1 MKKKLIQ
8 ILMLLVATVSVGSF
22 VSCKDTNEDLYNEL
36 RTQSLSALDD
46 ESSLRAAL
54 DTRIGQAEARITA
67 LEAWRTRVIALE
79 TWQTTINTW
88 KTGVDGRLDGIDGRL
103 DGIDGRLDGIDGR
116 LDGIDG
122 RLDGIDGKIT
132 GIETRLDG
140 VDILTG
146 SLGDRIK
153 TLEDYIKLLGDP
165 KALDFYTQA
174 EVNALI
180 SKLTSDINGITS
192 TLGTLASSDDLTA
205 LEAKQ
210 DAAIG
215 LINKAIENLQA
226 AIDEAKKANG
236 ETAEKVND
244 LTERVA
250 KLEVAM
256 AKVEDDVA
264 EAMKT
269 ATTANE
275 TAIKA
280 QEIANAAK
288 ESAAKAIEDA
298 AKAIEKANTATTDAA
313 LAKQIAEAAQ
323 KAADAATTTAN
334 AANGLATQALTLA
347 QANEKAIETLRQQIT
362 DNTKELR
369 DLISKNQEAIG
380 KNAADILKNA
390 SDIANAAAK
399 AKENGEAIQKLQEEL
414 SQTKTELSLAS
425 KDAKQA
431 LEDAA
436 AAAAKA
442 ETNAQTISNL
452 SNTVTANKTNI
463 ENLQKALDELKGTV
477 NGLDLSQV
485 GINKANIEALQK
497 ALEEANAKTGEL
509 TTKYDELSKELS
521 TLKAELGA
529 LKAQTAADLE
539 AAKTQLQ
546 TEIQLAQAET
556 LNKVNELIK
565 DLATTE
571 DLEDLEEKL
580 GDYATKDQLNDLKKL
595 IEGLASQSEL
605 DKFATKAELE
615 KAIGEVLA
623 KVAENSERIK
633 ANETDIKWLKEL
645 LTALNTKVDN
655 LETVTPDDLERWA
668 EAIKASTNETIANT
682 RADILKEVVDMI
694 QKSIDGIDKEV
705 INNNVTNNNNF
716 NVNIVIGGGSGDGTG
731 ITEEEVKAIV
741 AVIEASINAKLEAL
755 KANDEALQ
763 AQIDALTTKINDNI
777 AELLKLKIRVAL
789 LESTTV
795 KIGEYTLDKIAIYAQ
810 IDANKC
816 AIGKIKSDIETITSN
831 IEELKSEVNGLKTR
845 MNEAET
851 KLNEIAPKVDAL
863 TKSVS
868 AINDNLGKMVT
879 GITVQG
885 TYNPMF
891 GSFSLPTGTQSNML
905 VAYWGKPTHKITF
918 PTTDDSYYSKASKGR
933 ALTEADW
940 SMIEDGLKNA
950 IVNKNMLLMNE
961 DNGKANAGK
970 IYMTVN
976 PNTVDFDGLKF
987 DLVNSQDNNTSYV
1000 ELTNI
1005 KKSNATL
1012 QFGFGRAANNG
1023 FYEADAY
1030 IDRAKL
1036 TEATKVEID
1045 EKRLE
1050 EIGMEVRQKMAQ
1062 MSDNFF
1068 NGTSNSGDLG
1078 TIATKTYEILR
1089 EMKLDQNALK
1099 CTYKTAD
1106 AEGVETEHSVYSQ
1119 YNVAATAIKPL
1130 TLQSFKDVH
1139 YYTIPGYEGVH
1150 DFMLNKIGGILKN
1163 HVSYLFKKAN
1173 ESWKVQKI
1181 ATTLNVDFLK
1191 FIDATDNLVARW
1203 EGRVS
1208 GFTLNGV
1215 SYTLTIP
1222 GTGSVDIL
1230 FDKTLGGTFDA
1241 ENVNIQR
1248 ASIVIYG
1255 TMSDMKAQLIIPA
1268 KGGDGVIAAYAC
1280 LDLTNATV
1288 ANNAGV
1294 IELTVV
1300 DGITGDTNTYQIASV
1315 AATGAGISTTGYAS
1329 SLVLSNL
1336 KGTEGY
1342 VALPV
1347 VVTITDEIRNL
1358 LGSDFVKSLQAITND
1373 MNETLAKIN
1382 NYENV
1387 INGWIDSWVDKYLIN
1402 YLNKINNT
1410 TVYFINSIN
1419 RRFGPFMTASNG
1431 GKFKILSTTKEFPT
1445 MMNAADLRF
1454 YPTTKNME
1462 LIVPI
1467 ARKHVAVTNVFKGD
1481 DSVQNGKL
1489 DKKLLTDVNSA
1500 ENFNTVFDGTKRV
1513 LNVSGMVPGYI
1524 YEVAYSVLDFD
1535 GNIATTKYYVTV
1547 K

>member
-54 DTRIGQAEARITA
+54 DTRIGQAEGRITA
-67 LEAWRTRVIALE
+67 LETWRTTVIDP
-79 TWQTTINTW
+79 WKTTIDKWQGNIDTW
-88 KTGVDGRLDGIDGRL
+88 KDSVNADLKDTDDSLTVHRTAIDA
-103 DGIDGRLDGIDGR
+103 
-116 LDGIDG
+116 
-122 RLDGIDGKIT
+122 
-132 GIETRLDG
+132 
-140 VDILTG
+140 LTAALQKQINDYNALIAA
-146 SLGDRIK
+146 LG
-153 TLEDYIKLLGDP
+153 TP

-174 EVNALI
+174 EVKAFIDGLQLQIDNIKTALDDLA
-180 SKLTSDINGITS
+180 KSD
-192 TLGTLASSDDLTA
+192 ALTA
-205 LEAKQ
+205 LEANLK
-210 DAAIG
+210 AADE
-215 LINKAIENLQA
+215 LIKKDIADLKTA
-226 AIDEAKKANG
+226 VAEAKAASAKNAQDISKL
-236 ETAEKVND
+236 A
-244 LTERVA
+244 ERVA
-250 KLEVAM
+250 TLEATM
-256 AKVEDDVA
+256 KKVEEDVSA
-264 EAMKT
+264 AMTT
-269 ATTANE
+269 AT
-275 TAIKA
+275 
-280 QEIANAAK
+280 AAK
-288 ESAAKAIEDA
+288 ETANNALAI
-298 AKAIEKANTATTDAA
+298 ANTAKDNADKAIADAATALQKANDAA
-313 LAKQIAEAAQ
+313 LAAQGAAGDAAVAKTIAEAAQ
-323 KAADAATTTAN
+323 KAATDAATAAN
-334 AANGLATQALTLA
+334 AANTLATQALTLA
-347 QANEKAIETLRQQIT
+347 QANEKAIDTLREQLT
-362 DNTKELR
+362 NNTKELK
-369 DLISKNQEAIG
+369 DLIAKNKEDIEKNADAIG
-380 KNAADILKNA
+380 QNAAAILKNA
-390 SDIANAAAK
+390 DAILKNATDIANYAEK
-399 AKENGEAIQKLQEEL
+399 IQENADAIKKLQEEL
-414 SQTKTELSLAS
+414 SQTKIELSFAS

-431 LEDAA
+431 LEAAA

-442 ETNAQTISNL
+442 DANKEAISKL
-452 SNTVTANKTNI
+452 SNTVNANKTNI
-463 ENLQKALDELKGTV
+463 EAIQKALDELKGTV
-477 NGLDLSQV
+477 SGIDLTQV
-485 GINKANIEALQK
+485 EVNKTKIEALQK
-497 ALEEANAKTGEL
+497 ALDEAKTSASEL
-509 TTKYDELSKELS
+509 ATKYDEMSKELNS
-521 TLKAELGA
+521 LKAELGT

-539 AAKTQLQ
+539 AAKDQIK
-546 TEIQLAQAET
+546 TEIALAQAET

-633 ANETDIKWLKEL
+633 ANETDIKWIKEL

-682 RADILKEVVDMI
+682 RADILKEVIDMI

-755 KANDEALQ
+755 EANDEALQ

-1191 FIDATDNLVARW
+1191 FIDATKNLVARW
-1203 EGRVS
+1203 DARVS
-1208 GFTLNGV
+1208 GFTLNGE

-1241 ENVNIQR
+1241 EKVSLER

-1255 TMSDMKAQLIIPA
+1255 TMSNMKAQLIIPA

-1342 VALPV
+1342 VSLPV
-1347 VVTITDEIRNL
+1347 VLTITEEISGL

-1445 MMNAADLRF
+1445 VLNAADLRF